1 MSESIPTEIHL
12 KVITPTQ
19 TAVDESVKEVRL
31 PGLDGELCILPGHCE
46 LVCALGHGDI
56 VYIPAGSG
64 REESLPIGGGNA
76 EIYSDHILI
85 FADAPQETNS
95 ETGTDTKTLQ

>member
-1 MSESIPTEIHL
+1 MSESVPTEIHL

-19 TAVDESVKEVRL
+19 TAVDEGVKEVRL

-46 LVCALGHGDI
+46 LVCALGSGDI
-56 VYIPAGSG
+56 VYIPAGSD
-64 REESLPIGGGNA
+64 REETLPIGGGNA
-76 EIYSDHILI
+76 EIFPDHILI

>member
-19 TAVDESVKEVRL
+19 TAVDEDVKEVRL

-46 LVCALGHGDI
+46 LVCALGGGDI
-56 VYIPAGSG
+56 IYIPSGSD
-64 REESLPIGGGNA
+64 REETLPIGSGNA
-76 EIYSDHILI
+76 EIYPDHILV
-85 FADAPQETNS
+85 FADAPEKTNA
-95 ETGTDTKTLQ
+95 